1 MEEKIKIYIPK
12 SVNAIL
18 LKDMENFEFFKKDG
32 SLNRNEFYNTLI
44 LNYYEQ
50 YEESQGEIFSHIQE
64 IIRENTSLKSSVV
77 SDIAANILQFV
88 DVRNFDLSEQKYD
101 IAIAVKPTKKSS
113 ADIEYIQS
121 CLLADSTLSNYFR
134 NMFASYALLPQD
146 RREAI
151 LFKDTFEK
159 IREAIESDRKIYF
172 TTRKNEKPHI
182 VSPYIISNSKEELFN
197 YLICQYKS
205 YPYSFRVCRIRQ
217 VKILNEGRDLND
229 GIQEIFDK
237 MILYGPQFA
246 YQVRKPAQTIKVLLT
261 DRGKE
266 QFKSIYL
273 HRPQPSSIDG
283 DIYSFDCSRTQAFQ
297 YFCKFG
303 ANALIL
309 EPEDL
314 QADLHRFH
322 GYASKRY
329 SQLAR
334 TNKNSANED
343 SGKTPS

>member
-50 YEESQGEIFSHIQE
+50 YEKGQGEIFSHIQE
-64 IIRENTSLKSSVV
+64 VIRDSSSLKDSIIN
-77 SDIAANILQFV
+77 DIAANILQYI
-88 DVRNFDLSEQKYD
+88 DVRNYDLSEQKYD
-101 IAIAVKPTKKSS
+101 IAIAVKPTRKTAS
-113 ADIEYIQS
+113 DIEYIQNY
-121 CLLADSTLSNYFR
+121 LLADSTLSNYFR

-159 IREAIESDRKIYF
+159 IKEAIETDRKIYF
-172 TTRKNEKPHI
+172 TTKKNDNPHI
-182 VSPYIISNSKEELFN
+182 VSPYRISNSKEELFN
-197 YLICQYKS
+197 YLICQYKY

-217 VKILNEGRDLND
+217 VKILNEGRELEE
-229 GIQEIFDK
+229 GMKEIFDK

-246 YQVRKPAQTIKVLLT
+246 YQVRKPAETIKVQLT
-261 DRGKE
+261 DRGRE
-266 QFKSIYL
+266 MFKSMYL
-273 HRPQPSSIDG
+273 HRPQPSSVDG

-303 ANALIL
+303 SNALVL
-309 EPEDL
+309 EPKDL

-322 GYASKRY
+322 AVASKRY
-329 SQLAR
+329 YKLAR
-334 TNKNSANED
+334 TNTDPGSEEV
-343 SGKTPS
+343 GKD